1 MNQYFL
7 TSMLCLVLSINLLF
21 PQYIDSLQVNE
32 MKKVHW
38 LAGNWEGEGWMMYGP
53 EEKHIFSQTETVTSK
68 LNGLLLTIEGLGN
81 VETTEEGKLKIIH
94 NAFAVL
100 SFDSENQKF
109 IMRAHKIDGAF
120 TEADAIVDDK
130 GNFIWGFSHPYAG
143 ELRFTIKQNDK
154 GQWYEIGEVSSD
166 DGNSWFQNFELLL
179 NKVE

>member
-1 MNQYFL
+1 MKLYFQ
-7 TSMLCLVLSINLLF
+7 TSILFCVLSINLAF
-21 PQYIDSLQVNE
+21 AQYIDSLQVNE
-32 MKKVHW
+32 MKKVQW
-38 LAGNWEGEGWMMYGP
+38 LAGKWEGEGWMMFGP
-53 EEKHIFSQTETVTSK
+53 EEKHTFSQTETVTSK
-68 LNGLLLTIEGLGN
+68 LNGLLLTIEGLGT
-81 VETTEEGKLKIIH
+81 VGESKIIH

-100 SFDSENQKF
+100 SFDSENQRF
-109 IMRAHKIDGAF
+109 VMRAHKADGAF

-166 DGNSWFQNFELLL
+166 NGKSWFQNFEMLL

>member
-1 MNQYFL
+1 VNQYFL

-109 IMRAHKIDGAF
+109 IMRAHKIDGVF
-120 TEADAIVDDK
+120 TEADATVN
-130 GNFIWGFSHPYAG
+130 GNGDFTWGFHHPYAG
-143 ELRFTIKQNDK
+143 EMRFTIRQNDK
-154 GQWYEIGEVSSD
+154 GQWYEIGEISSD
-166 DGNSWFQNFELLL
+166 NGNTWFQNFEMLL